1 MQGIVRLMQTL
12 HTQAFLFLPVQ
23 LPVRR
28 GTKLATR
35 DFPIERQF
43 PVTI

>member
-1 MQGIVRLMQTL
+1 MQGIVRLIETL
-12 HTQAFLFLPVQ
+12 HAQPFLFLPVQ

-28 GTKLATR
+28 GTKLAAR

-43 PVTI
+43 AVTI